1 MAMGEQRKDA
11 LQFNP
16 FLLNDLTKRLNQ
28 QEMVEVDGVGGVSV
42 HTITVLFVYDYG
54 VITAGDCLTA
64 IGLGQ
69 DGGEE

>member
-1 MAMGEQRKDA
+1 M
-11 LQFNP
+11 
-16 FLLNDLTKRLNQ
+16 
-28 QEMVEVDGVGGVSV
+28 DGVGGVSV
-42 HTITVLFVYDYG
+42 HTITVLFVYDDG